1 LRFLLSPGVKPER
14 SLEGR
19 RSLTILLLFCLI
31 TGLAIDD
38 DGVETAGRDGG
49 GTLLGR
55 GDGAALG
62 RGEGAALEGLDGTVE
77 PDAVLVL
84 ILSLGAGRGT
94 GD

>member
-38 DGVETAGRDGG
+38 DVVGTAGRDGG